1 MKFKINL
8 LTCLFLIASTS
19 VFAQVKSVSPGQD
32 FTSIKVSTGLFVDI
46 ITNAEEKKIDIKG
59 SARDKVNVEVDDGEL
74 QLSLPVGQLFTEAEI
89 LITVYT
95 DVVEEL
101 KVRSGSEVEFNTTV
115 DQKELTLIASEGSY
129 IGGGLKI
136 NTLSAKSVTG
146 SSISLVGSATTTSI
160 EVKTGG
166 SYDGEDLKTETTS
179 VSISYGGEAT
189 VHATETCSANVT
201 AGGSIEIYGNPST
214 LSQKTKLGGNIKV
227 IE

>member
-1 MKFKINL
+1 MKAKINYAVFL
-8 LTCLFLIASTS
+8 FIITLTSG
-19 VFAQVKSVSPGQD
+19 FAQVKSITPGQD

-46 ITNAEEKKIDIKG
+46 LTGAEEKKIDIKG

-95 DVVEEL
+95 DKVEEL
-101 KVRSGSEVEFNTTV
+101 KVRSGSEVEFNTIV
-115 DQKELTLIASEGSY
+115 DQKELRLIASEGSY
-129 IGGGLKI
+129 IGGELKL
-136 NTLSAKSVTG
+136 NTLSVKSVTG
-146 SSISLVGSATTTSI
+146 SSVSVVGFADTTSV

-166 SYDGEDLKTETTS
+166 SYDGEGLTTETTS

-189 VHATETCSANVT
+189 VHATDTCSANVT
-201 AGGSIEIYGNPST
+201 AGGSIEINGNPST